1 MFGPRATGKR
11 SLIKRQLSGR
21 AFKIDLLKSQ
31 NYLPLSQQPSD
42 LESMIAAQE
51 NDLIVID
58 EIQKIPALLDEVHR
72 LIEEKKLRFLL
83 TGSSARKLKRHDANM
98 LGGRASQTSL
108 SNN

>member
-1 MFGPRATGKR
+1 
-11 SLIKRQLSGR
+11 
-21 AFKIDLLKSQ
+21 
-31 NYLPLSQQPSD
+31 
-42 LESMIAAQE
+42 MIAAQE

-72 LIEEKKLRFLL
+72 LIDEKKLRFLL